1 LTSPKNQAQ
10 PSKTTLPDSKKSPWR
25 ISKRKLS
32 NLKVVVL
39 CIAAATTFWVLNA
52 LNKDNYSTI
61 VDYPI
66 QWEFDQKN
74 YVPVKPLPESIPIQI
89 SGNGWDLLR
98 KYFNISTNAY
108 PILVNNPAEKKY
120 LLTAD
125 IKRGLGEFITP
136 TLLENIIGDT
146 IPYQIDRIV
155 TKTLLPELDSTGYS
169 LDKNTFLDGKVSFS
183 PEKLEITGPS
193 SLVEGY
199 KGKFPV
205 VLNATK
211 ISKNFSGKVP
221 LEIKEDF
228 AALVQLKQNEIQV
241 SFSTVTYL
249 EGTKRLKIKKLN
261 FPAKVALANE
271 ELIPVLSYL
280 IQEADLAKLKDLEFE
295 AILDYRSRNRADSTL
310 QIQVSPNP
318 KFLKE
323 VKISP
328 PQLKLSYE

>member
-1 LTSPKNQAQ
+1 M
-10 PSKTTLPDSKKSPWR
+10 PDSKKSPWR

-66 QWEFDQKN
+66 QWEYDQKN
-74 YVPVKPLPESIPIQI
+74 YVAVKPLPKSIQIQI

-108 PILVNNPAEKKY
+108 PILVNSPAEKNY

-125 IKRGLGEFITP
+125 LKRGLGEFITP
-136 TLLENIIGDT
+136 TLLENILGDT

-155 TKTLLPELDSTGYS
+155 TKTLVPVLDSTGYT
-169 LDKNTFLDGKVSFS
+169 LEKNSFLEGKVTFN
-183 PEKLEITGPS
+183 PNKLEITGPS
-193 SLVEGY
+193 SIVEAY
-199 KGKFPV
+199 EGKFPV
-205 VLNATK
+205 VLNAKK
-211 ISKNFSGKVP
+211 ISKNFSGKVS
-221 LEIKEDF
+221 LELEEDL
-228 AALVQLKQNEIQV
+228 AKLVQLKPSEVQV
-241 SFSTVTYL
+241 DFSVITYL
-249 EGTKRLKIKKLN
+249 EGNKRLKVKKLN
-261 FPAKVALANE
+261 FPTNVKLSNE

-280 IQEADLAKLKDLEFE
+280 IQESDLPQLKDLEFE
-295 AILDYRSRNRADSTL
+295 AILDYRNRNRADSTL
-310 QIQVSPNP
+310 QIQVRPNP
-318 KFLKE
+318 GFLKE

-328 PQLKLSYE
+328 AQFKLKYE

>member
-1 LTSPKNQAQ
+1 
-10 PSKTTLPDSKKSPWR
+10 LPDTKKSPWR

-61 VDYPI
+61 VDYPV

-74 YVPVKPLPESIPIQI
+74 FVAVKPLPKSIQIQI

-108 PILVNNPAEKKY
+108 PILVNSPAEKNY
-120 LLTAD
+120 LLTSD
-125 IKRGLGEFITP
+125 LKRGLGEFITP
-136 TLLENIIGDT
+136 TLLENVLGDT
-146 IPYQIDRIV
+146 IPLQIDRIV
-155 TKTLLPELDSTGYS
+155 TKTLIPELDSTGYS
-169 LDKNTFLDGKVSFS
+169 LDRNIALEGKVSFN
-183 PEKLEITGPS
+183 PDKLEVTGPS
-193 SLVEGY
+193 SILESY
-199 KGKFPV
+199 QGKFPV
-205 VLNATK
+205 VLNAEK
-211 ISKNFSGKVP
+211 IAKNYSGKVP
-221 LEIKEDF
+221 LVLEEDLET
-228 AALVQLKQNEIQV
+228 LVQLKQTEIQV
-241 SFSTVTYL
+241 SFSIVTYL
-249 EGTKRLKIKKLN
+249 EGNKRLKIKKLN
-261 FPAKVALANE
+261 FPANVKLANE

-295 AILDYRSRNRADSTL
+295 DVLDFRKRNRADSTL
-310 QIQVSPNP
+310 QIQVNPNP

-323 VKISP
+323 VKITP